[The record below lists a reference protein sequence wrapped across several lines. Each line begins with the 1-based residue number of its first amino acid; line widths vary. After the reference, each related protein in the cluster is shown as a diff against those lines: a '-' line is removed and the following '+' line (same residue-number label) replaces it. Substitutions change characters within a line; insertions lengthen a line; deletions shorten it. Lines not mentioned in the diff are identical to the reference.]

1 MLSLFPRKKKPC
13 SNFLDIATD
22 AVNASTLEEVLGHA
36 TPQQRAHVAA
46 CDDCRAALEELL
58 AARQLLGALPPQAS
72 VPRPW
77 FASKVMSAIEARET
91 ELSRLATAWTLV
103 PKLASRL
110 AWVSAVAILVAGT
123 WLYRKPA
130 PSPPAQTVTEA
141 SVESIFETS
150 PPPSQDDLLIGTVEK
165 HP

>member
-22 AVNASTLEEVLGHA
+22 AVNTATLEEVLGHA

-58 AARQLLGALPPQAS
+58 AARRLLSAVPSQAS

-77 FASKVMSAIEARET
+77 FTSKVMSAIAARET

-110 AWVSAVAILVAGT
+110 AWVSAAAILVAGT

-130 PSPPAQTVTEA
+130 SSPPGQTATEA
-141 SVESIFETS
+141 SVESVFETS
-150 PPPSQDDLLIGTVEK
+150 PPPNQDDMLLSAVEK
-165 HP
+165 NQ

>member
-13 SNFLDIATD
+13 SNSLDIVTD
-22 AVNASTLEEVLGHA
+22 AGNAATLEELLGSA

-58 AARQLLGALPPQAS
+58 AARQILRAIPPQAR

-77 FASKVMSAIEARET
+77 FTSKVMSAIEARET

-110 AWVSAVAILVAGT
+110 AWVSAVAILAAGT
-123 WLYRKPA
+123 WLYRKPFS
-130 PSPPAQTVTEA
+130 SPPVQTVTEA

-150 PPPSQDDLLIGTVEK
+150 PPPNQDDVLLSTVEK
-165 HP
+165 SQ

>member
-58 AARQLLGALPPQAS
+58 AARQLLGAVPPQES

-77 FASKVMSAIEARET
+77 FTSKVMSAIEARET

-130 PSPPAQTVTEA
+130 PSPPAQTAAEA
-141 SVESIFETS
+141 SVESVFETS
-150 PPPSQDDLLIGTVEK
+150 PPPSQDDVLLSTVEK
-165 HP
+165 NR

>member
-1 MLSLFPRKKKPC
+1 MFSLLRLQKGEC
-13 SNFLDIATD
+13 GALRDALGEVTGAT
-22 AVNASTLEEVLGHA
+22 TLQELLGHA

-46 CDDCRAALEELL
+46 CDDCREALEELL
-58 AARQLLGALPPQAS
+58 ATRLLLSAIPPQAS

-77 FASKVMSAIEARET
+77 FASKVMSAIAARET
-91 ELSRLATAWTLV
+91 EFSRLATAWTLV

-110 AWVSAVAILVAGT
+110 AWVSAAAILVAGT

-130 PSPPAQTVTEA
+130 SSPPGQAVTEA

-150 PPPSQDDLLIGTVEK
+150 PPPHQDDVLLSTVEK
-165 HP
+165 NQ

>member
-1 MLSLFPRKKKPC
+1 MLSLFLRKKKVC
-13 SNFLDIATD
+13 SNVLDISADT
-22 AVNASTLEEVLGHA
+22 ANAATLEELLGHA

-46 CDDCRAALEELL
+46 CDDCRKALEELL
-58 AARQLLGALPPQAS
+58 AARQLLSAIPPQAS

-77 FASKVMSAIEARET
+77 FASNVMSAIAAREA
-91 ELSRLATAWTLV
+91 EFSRLASAWTLI

-110 AWVSAVAILVAGT
+110 AWVSAVAILAAGT

-130 PSPPAQTVTEA
+130 SSPPVQTATEA

-150 PPPSQDDLLIGTVEK
+150 PPPSQDDVLLNPAEK
-165 HP
+165 NR

>member
-1 MLSLFPRKKKPC
+1 MFSLFLRKKKAC
-13 SNFLDIATD
+13 SNVLDISTD
-22 AVNASTLEEVLGHA
+22 TVNAATLDELLDDA

-46 CDDCRAALEELL
+46 CDDCREALEELL
-58 AARQLLGALPPQAS
+58 ATRLLLNVIPPQAS

-77 FASKVMSAIEARET
+77 FASRVMSAIEGREA
-91 ELSRLATAWTLV
+91 EFSRLATAWMLV

-130 PSPPAQTVTEA
+130 SSPPGQTATEA
-141 SVESIFETS
+141 SVESVFETS
-150 PPPSQDDLLIGTVEK
+150 PPPNQDDVLLGTVEK
-165 HP
+165 NR

>member
-1 MLSLFPRKKKPC
+1 MFSLFRLQDAEC
-13 SNFLDIATD
+13 GALRDALGEVTGATTLQELLD
-22 AVNASTLEEVLGHA
+22 HA

-46 CDDCRAALEELL
+46 CDDCREALEELL
-58 AARQLLGALPPQAS
+58 ATRLLLSVIPPQAS

-77 FASKVMSAIEARET
+77 FASRVMSAIEAREA
-91 ELSRLATAWTLV
+91 EFSRLATAWMLV

-123 WLYRKPA
+123 WLYRKPTS
-130 PSPPAQTVTEA
+130 SPPAQTVTEA
-141 SVESIFETS
+141 SVESVFETS
-150 PPPSQDDLLIGTVEK
+150 PPPQQDDVLLSTVEK